1 MKKNNWI
8 FTFGFLFLP
17 AVYIYLDFSF
27 IPEIQIFIYNL
38 EMKNISVFAWNHN
51 FIGFILYITRLLFGV
66 CFLITSLGFILSNT
80 KIRMYF
86 RIPLYFLVLWIFFL
100 ILSIP
105 YWILFGK
112 DKIIVHT
119 LTEEKVYW
127 YNDITR
133 VEEIKKSK
141 LSTLQIDFKNE
152 QIVIAGSDKI
162 VPILKII
169 KEKMVK

>member
-17 AVYIYLDFSF
+17 VIYIYLDFSF
-27 IPEIQIFIYNL
+27 IPEIQIFIYNV

-51 FIGFILYITRLLFGV
+51 FIGFIL
-66 CFLITSLGFILSNT
+66 SNT
-80 KIRMYF
+80 KFRIFF

-105 YWILFGK
+105 YWVLFSK

-119 LTEEKVYW
+119 LTEEKVYR

-133 VEEIKKSK
+133 VEEIKKTK

-152 QIVIAGSDKI
+152 QIVIADSDKI

>member
-1 MKKNNWI
+1 MKKNNWM

-17 AVYIYLDFSF
+17 AVYIYLDFRF
-27 IPEIQIFIYNL
+27 FPEIQIFIYNL
-38 EMKNISVFAWNHN
+38 ELKNISVFAWDHN
-51 FIGFILYITRLLFGV
+51 FMGFILYITRLLFGV
-66 CFLITSLGFILSNT
+66 CFLITSLGYILSKK

-86 RIPLYFLVLWIFFL
+86 RIPLYFLVLWIFFV

-105 YWILFGK
+105 FWILFSK

-119 LTEEKVYW
+119 LTEEKVYR

-133 VEEIKKSK
+133 VEEIKKTK
-141 LSTLQIDFKNE
+141 LSILQIDFKNE
-152 QIVIAGSDKI
+152 QIVIADSDKI